1 MEWTKTREGW
11 YIHVIENHDV
21 YFLFSELVFD
31 KHWMHILY
39 NPLIL
44 VFFGEQR
51 PRYMTFNVDDPFQNE
66 VILSK
71 LRLSH
76 HIFKPLEMIFF

>member
-21 YFLFSELVFD
+21 YFLFSELVFY

-44 VFFGEQR
+44 VFFGQQR

-66 VILSK
+66 VIEVDYK
-71 LRLSH
+71 RDNDT
-76 HIFKPLEMIFF
+76 FCYARFVPN